1 MQMFGNMEII
11 SSYKKIIM
19 DTSSA
24 MHYKGFAALVESIE
38 KTLEMEGKKIYIP
51 KVVWLEL
58 IRAYNSSDSEKVE
71 RAHHAISIISSHR
84 NIFEIESEEVFQD
97 EIDKSFAD
105 PILLC
110 DLIMGKRDSNI
121 LLITNDRMLSCDA
134 NEINHQASCKGN
146 RIETYFISD
155 NGKLCPG
162 CKRYREE
169 PQVIIKEVEKV
180 VEVPIQRNDSNGLL
194 EATKYIGT
202 LLLGAGLGVL
212 GTNVYVSVKNNR
224 GGSL

>member
-1 MQMFGNMEII
+1 MFGNMEII

-19 DTSSA
+19 DTSAA

-38 KTLEMEGKKIYIP
+38 KTLEVEKKKICIP

-71 RAHHAISIISSHR
+71 RAHHAISIITSHR

-97 EIDKSFAD
+97 EMEKSFAD

-121 LLITNDRMLSCDA
+121 LFITNDRMLSFDA
-134 NEINHQASCKGN
+134 NEINYQASCKGN

-162 CKRYREE
+162 CKKYREE
-169 PQVIIKEVEKV
+169 PQVIIKEVENV
-180 VEVPIQRNDSNGLL
+180 IEVPAQRNDNNGFL
-194 EATKYIGT
+194 EVAKFVGT

-212 GTNVYVSVKNNR
+212 GTNVYISVNNR